1 MESASQVAI
10 TSFFKKLP
18 AKRKRGK
25 NKRGGGRPRVLEPPA
40 VAPEAAPPPKKKKKK
55 KKKANAKRKPKGHW
69 ADSALSSRWLA
80 ALRDLPTE

>member
-1 MESASQVAI
+1 MESASQVTI

-55 KKKANAKRKPKGHW
+55 KKANAKRKPKGHW
-69 ADSALSSRWLA
+69 ADSALSSHWLA
-80 ALRDLPTE
+80 ARDLPTE

>member
-1 MESASQVAI
+1 MESASQVTI

-55 KKKANAKRKPKGHW
+55 KANAKRKPKGHW